1 MGLPLLLGTS
11 ASRLAL
17 AEEGAGAGPPVRVLV
32 WEAAQLPLAAL
43 DRPLRLA
50 GADADGCGAGSTA
63 AGSTAAGPG
72 ARDQAAGG
80 SLLLAPG
87 QLTRLWLERG
97 QLVVEAVNGRSALPA
112 AACYWLAVEAPGGG
126 LGSTRRE
133 LAGSAAPEAATAP
146 LAGAPAAGNQT
157 GPGAGA
163 GATGAAVGARGA
175 VGGEGSAGAGGAA
188 VGWAGVSGAGGGGTG
203 GRGAVGGRGDL
214 QLGERRYRGQ
224 LQILP
229 TDSGLRVIN
238 HLPLE
243 QYLASVVGSEM
254 PASWPQAA
262 LRAQAVAARTYV
274 LRQRKPRALFDVTAT
289 TASQVYRGVEAETAS
304 TREAV
309 AATRGQVLLFE
320 GGLLEAVFHSSSG
333 GASTENSGEIWNQQ
347 LPYLVSVP
355 DLDNLSPVQ
364 NWQQTLAPELLR
376 KAFGEIGG
384 ALRIEVLTTSTS
396 GRIRQARVTGPS
408 GTLLLSGTQLRS
420 RLGLR
425 STMVRFESLTLD
437 PATNRPLDQTTQPT
451 WTILPSS
458 LKLAPNNTMTGSTVS
473 GNTTPGNTALGNTA
487 ISNSAPSKAMPG
499 NMITGIN
506 NSASVP
512 LAGGAATN
520 VSGTINSRSIAS
532 GSATSGSLASGAIS
546 PASKTALAISPLTAS
561 PAAAVAPAGNASQG
575 GIAVGGYIPG
585 MPTSASLASLLPPPP
600 LLPAI
605 EPDPLQ
611 LRAPTLLAIG
621 RGFGH
626 GVGMSQWG
634 AYGLARRG
642 EDYQRILLHYYRG
655 SELRPYA
662 AALVSP

>member
-1 MGLPLLLGTS
+1 
-11 ASRLAL
+11 
-17 AEEGAGAGPPVRVLV
+17 
-32 WEAAQLPLAAL
+32 
-43 DRPLRLA
+43 
-50 GADADGCGAGSTA
+50 
-63 AGSTAAGPG
+63 
-72 ARDQAAGG
+72 
-80 SLLLAPG
+80 
-87 QLTRLWLERG
+87 
-97 QLVVEAVNGRSALPA
+97 
-112 AACYWLAVEAPGGG
+112 
-126 LGSTRRE
+126 
-133 LAGSAAPEAATAP
+133 
-146 LAGAPAAGNQT
+146 
-157 GPGAGA
+157 
-163 GATGAAVGARGA
+163 
-175 VGGEGSAGAGGAA
+175 
-188 VGWAGVSGAGGGGTG
+188 
-203 GRGAVGGRGDL
+203 
-214 QLGERRYRGQ
+214 

-229 TDSGLRVIN
+229 SDAGLRVIN

-289 TASQVYRGVEAETAS
+289 TASQVYRGLEAETAS

-309 AATRGQVLLFE
+309 AATRGQVLLFD
-320 GGLLEAVFHSSSG
+320 GGLLDAVFHSSSG

-355 DLDNLSPVQ
+355 DLDDLSPVQ

-396 GRIRQARVTGPS
+396 GRIRQARVTGPA

-425 STMVRFESLTLD
+425 STLVRFESLPLD
-437 PATNRPLDQTTQPT
+437 PATNRPLDPAAQPT
-451 WTILPSS
+451 WTMLPSS
-458 LKLAPNNTMTGSTVS
+458 LKLIPNITITGNTLPGNTLPGNTML
-473 GNTTPGNTALGNTA
+473 GNAMLGNALPGNAKPGNTAIN
-487 ISNSAPSKAMPG
+487 NSALSKAMPG

-506 NSASVP
+506 SSASVP
-512 LAGGAATN
+512 LAGGSTTN
-520 VSGTINSRSIAS
+520 VSGAINYRSIAS
-532 GSATSGSLASGAIS
+532 GSATSGSLASGATGT
-546 PASKTALAISPLTAS
+546 ASKTALAISALTAS
-561 PAAAVAPAGNASQG
+561 SAAAVAPAGNASQG
-575 GIAVGGYIPG
+575 GISVGGYIPG
-585 MPTSASLASLLPPPP
+585 MPTSTSLASLLPPPP

-605 EPDPLQ
+605 VPEPLQ
-611 LRAPTLLAIG
+611 FTPPTLLAIG

>member
-1 MGLPLLLGTS
+1 MVIPHLLGTS

-17 AEEGAGAGPPVRVLV
+17 AEEAAGPPVRVLV
-32 WEAAQLPLAAL
+32 LEAAQLPLAAL

-50 GADADGCGAGSTA
+50 GADAGGCGAGSKAPGNSA
-63 AGSTAAGPG
+63 AGSSAAGPA
-72 ARDQAAGG
+72 ARDQAGAG

-87 QLTRLWLERG
+87 QLARLWLDRG
-97 QLVVEAVNGRSALPA
+97 QLVVETANGRSTLPA
-112 AACYWLAVEAPGGG
+112 AACYWLALEEAPGRG
-126 LGSTRRE
+126 LGSTRRDRD
-133 LAGSAAPEAATAP
+133 GSAAPAATA
-146 LAGAPAAGNQT
+146 AAAGGT
-157 GPGAGA
+157 GAGSS
-163 GATGAAVGARGA
+163 ARGA
-175 VGGEGSAGAGGAA
+175 VGGEASTGDGGAGG
-188 VGWAGVSGAGGGGTG
+188 GWAGASGAVGGGTG
-203 GRGAVGGRGDL
+203 GGTGTSGAGGGDL

-229 TDSGLRVIN
+229 SDAGLRVIN

-243 QYLASVVGSEM
+243 LYLPSVVGSEM

-309 AATRGQVLLFE
+309 AATRAQVLLFD
-320 GGLLEAVFHSSSG
+320 GNLLEAVFHSSSG

-355 DLDNLSPVQ
+355 DLDDLSPVQ

-384 ALRIEVLTTSTS
+384 ALRIEVLTTSAS

-425 STMVRFESLTLD
+425 STLVRFENLTLD
-437 PATNRPLDQTTQPT
+437 PVTNQPLDPAAQLT
-451 WTILPSS
+451 WTMLPSS
-458 LKLAPNNTMTGSTVS
+458 PKLAPNHMSSGSTI
-473 GNTTPGNTALGNTA
+473 PGNTALGNAALSNTA
-487 ISNSAPSKAMPG
+487 LSNTTLGKSALNKTMPG

-506 NSASVP
+506 NGTAVP
-512 LAGGAATN
+512 LAGGSIANT
-520 VSGTINSRSIAS
+520 SGKINYRSIAS
-532 GSATSGSLASGAIS
+532 GSTTAGSPVSGAIS

-561 PAAAVAPAGNASQG
+561 SSAAIAAAGNASQS
-575 GIAVGGYIPG
+575 GIAVGSYVPG

-605 EPDPLQ
+605 EPEPLQ
-611 LRAPTLLAIG
+611 LRPPTLLAIG

>member
-32 WEAAQLPLAAL
+32 WEAAQLPLTAL

-97 QLVVEAVNGRSALPA
+97 QLVVEAANGRSALPA

-133 LAGSAAPEAATAP
+133 RAGSAAPEAVTAP
-146 LAGAPAAGNQT
+146 LAGAPAAGNGT
-157 GPGAGA
+157 GAG
-163 GATGAAVGARGA
+163 TGRGA
-175 VGGEGSAGAGGAA
+175 VGGEGSAGAGGA
-188 VGWAGVSGAGGGGTG
+188 VG
-203 GRGAVGGRGDL
+203 GDL

-437 PATNRPLDQTTQPT
+437 PATNRPLDQTAQPT

-458 LKLAPNNTMTGSTVS
+458 LKLAPNNTMTGSTVP

-520 VSGTINSRSIAS
+520 VSGTINYRSIAS

>member
-1 MGLPLLLGTS
+1 MGLPLLLATS

-17 AEEGAGAGPPVRVLV
+17 AQEGAGPPVRVLV

-43 DRPLRLA
+43 DRPLRLT
-50 GADADGCGAGSTA
+50 GADPGGCGAGATA
-63 AGSTAAGPG
+63 ASSAAGPA

-87 QLTRLWLERG
+87 QLARLWLERG
-97 QLVVEAVNGRSALPA
+97 QLVVEAANGRSALPA

-126 LGSTRRE
+126 LGSSRRE
-133 LAGSAAPEAATAP
+133 RDGSAAPEAAAAP
-146 LAGAPAAGNQT
+146 LAGAPAAGN
-157 GPGAGA
+157 GIGA
-163 GATGAAVGARGA
+163 GATGAGAVGAASGAAAGTGASGSVGGASAGA
-175 VGGEGSAGAGGAA
+175 VGG
-188 VGWAGVSGAGGGGTG
+188 WTG
-203 GRGAVGGRGDL
+203 DAVGGRGDL
-214 QLGERRYRGQ
+214 QIGERRYRGQ

-229 TDSGLRVIN
+229 IDSSLRVIN

-437 PATNRPLDQTTQPT
+437 PATNRPLDQTAQPT

-458 LKLAPNNTMTGSTVS
+458 LKLAPNNTMTGSTVP

-499 NMITGIN
+499 NMIIGIN

-520 VSGTINSRSIAS
+520 VSGTINYRSIAS
-532 GSATSGSLASGAIS
+532 GLATSGSLASGAIG
-546 PASKTALAISPLTAS
+546 PASKTALTISPLTAS

>member
-1 MGLPLLLGTS
+1 
-11 ASRLAL
+11 
-17 AEEGAGAGPPVRVLV
+17 
-32 WEAAQLPLAAL
+32 
-43 DRPLRLA
+43 
-50 GADADGCGAGSTA
+50 
-63 AGSTAAGPG
+63 
-72 ARDQAAGG
+72 
-80 SLLLAPG
+80 
-87 QLTRLWLERG
+87 
-97 QLVVEAVNGRSALPA
+97 
-112 AACYWLAVEAPGGG
+112 
-126 LGSTRRE
+126 
-133 LAGSAAPEAATAP
+133 
-146 LAGAPAAGNQT
+146 
-157 GPGAGA
+157 
-163 GATGAAVGARGA
+163 
-175 VGGEGSAGAGGAA
+175 
-188 VGWAGVSGAGGGGTG
+188 
-203 GRGAVGGRGDL
+203 
-214 QLGERRYRGQ
+214 

-229 TDSGLRVIN
+229 SDAGLRVIN

-289 TASQVYRGVEAETAS
+289 TASQVYRGLEAETAS

-309 AATRGQVLLFE
+309 AATRGQVLLFD

-355 DLDNLSPVQ
+355 DLDDLSPVQ

-396 GRIRQARVTGPS
+396 GRIRQARVIGPS

-425 STMVRFESLTLD
+425 STLVRFESLPLD
-437 PATNRPLDQTTQPT
+437 PAANRPLDPAAQPT
-451 WTILPSS
+451 WTMLPSS
-458 LKLAPNNTMTGSTVS
+458 LKLAPNNMSSGSTIPGNTTLGNTALS
-473 GNTTPGNTALGNTA
+473 NTTPGKSALNKT
-487 ISNSAPSKAMPG
+487 MPG
-499 NMITGIN
+499 NMIAGIN
-506 NSASVP
+506 SSASVP
-512 LAGGAATN
+512 LAGGSTTN
-520 VSGTINSRSIAS
+520 VSGAINYRSIAS
-532 GSATSGSLASGAIS
+532 GSATSGSLASGATGT
-546 PASKTALAISPLTAS
+546 ASKTALAISALTAS
-561 PAAAVAPAGNASQG
+561 SAAAVAPAGNASQG
-575 GIAVGGYIPG
+575 GISVGGYIPG
-585 MPTSASLASLLPPPP
+585 MPTSTSLASLLPPPP

-605 EPDPLQ
+605 VPEPLQ
-611 LRAPTLLAIG
+611 FTPPTLLAIG

>member
-1 MGLPLLLGTS
+1 MGLPLLLGTN

-17 AEEGAGAGPPVRVLV
+17 AEEGAGPPVRVLA

-43 DRPLRLA
+43 DRPLRLTGTDA
-50 GADADGCGAGSTA
+50 GGCGAGSTA
-63 AGSTAAGPG
+63 AGISAAVSSAAGPG

-87 QLTRLWLERG
+87 QLARLWLERG
-97 QLVVEAVNGRSALPA
+97 QLVVEAANGRSALPA

-126 LGSTRRE
+126 LGSASQQR
-133 LAGSAAPEAATAP
+133 AGSAAPEAATAP
-146 LAGAPAAGNQT
+146 LAGAPAAGYGT
-157 GPGAGA
+157 GAG
-163 GATGAAVGARGA
+163 TGRGA
-175 VGGEGSAGAGGAA
+175 GGGEGSAGAGGAG
-188 VGWAGVSGAGGGGTG
+188 VGWAGASGAVGGGTG
-203 GRGAVGGRGDL
+203 GWAGARGAIGGDL

-229 TDSGLRVIN
+229 SDAGLRVIN

-309 AATRGQVLLFE
+309 AATRSQVLLFN
-320 GGLLEAVFHSSSG
+320 GGLLDAVFHSSSG

-355 DLDNLSPVQ
+355 DLDDLSPVQ

-437 PATNRPLDQTTQPT
+437 PATNRPLDQTAQPT

-512 LAGGAATN
+512 LAGGSATN
-520 VSGTINSRSIAS
+520 VSGAINYRSIAS
-532 GSATSGSLASGAIS
+532 GSATSGSLASGATGT
-546 PASKTALAISPLTAS
+546 ASKTALAISPLTAS
-561 PAAAVAPAGNASQG
+561 SAAAVAPAGNASQA

-585 MPTSASLASLLPPPP
+585 MPTSTSLAFLLPPPP

-611 LRAPTLLAIG
+611 LRGPTLLAIG

-662 AALVSP
+662 AALASP

>member
-1 MGLPLLLGTS
+1 
-11 ASRLAL
+11 
-17 AEEGAGAGPPVRVLV
+17 
-32 WEAAQLPLAAL
+32 
-43 DRPLRLA
+43 
-50 GADADGCGAGSTA
+50 
-63 AGSTAAGPG
+63 
-72 ARDQAAGG
+72 
-80 SLLLAPG
+80 
-87 QLTRLWLERG
+87 
-97 QLVVEAVNGRSALPA
+97 
-112 AACYWLAVEAPGGG
+112 
-126 LGSTRRE
+126 
-133 LAGSAAPEAATAP
+133 
-146 LAGAPAAGNQT
+146 
-157 GPGAGA
+157 
-163 GATGAAVGARGA
+163 
-175 VGGEGSAGAGGAA
+175 
-188 VGWAGVSGAGGGGTG
+188 
-203 GRGAVGGRGDL
+203 
-214 QLGERRYRGQ
+214 

-437 PATNRPLDQTTQPT
+437 PATNRPLDQTAQPT

-458 LKLAPNNTMTGSTVS
+458 LKLAPNNTMTGSTVP

-520 VSGTINSRSIAS
+520 VSGTINYRSIAS

>member
-1 MGLPLLLGTS
+1 
-11 ASRLAL
+11 
-17 AEEGAGAGPPVRVLV
+17 
-32 WEAAQLPLAAL
+32 
-43 DRPLRLA
+43 
-50 GADADGCGAGSTA
+50 
-63 AGSTAAGPG
+63 
-72 ARDQAAGG
+72 
-80 SLLLAPG
+80 
-87 QLTRLWLERG
+87 
-97 QLVVEAVNGRSALPA
+97 
-112 AACYWLAVEAPGGG
+112 
-126 LGSTRRE
+126 
-133 LAGSAAPEAATAP
+133 
-146 LAGAPAAGNQT
+146 
-157 GPGAGA
+157 
-163 GATGAAVGARGA
+163 
-175 VGGEGSAGAGGAA
+175 
-188 VGWAGVSGAGGGGTG
+188 
-203 GRGAVGGRGDL
+203 
-214 QLGERRYRGQ
+214 

-229 TDSGLRVIN
+229 SDAGLRVIN

-289 TASQVYRGVEAETAS
+289 TASQVYRGLEAETAS

-309 AATRGQVLLFE
+309 AATRGQVLLFD
-320 GGLLEAVFHSSSG
+320 GGLLDAVFHSSSG

-355 DLDNLSPVQ
+355 DLDDLSPVQ

-396 GRIRQARVTGPS
+396 GRIRQARVIGPS

-425 STMVRFESLTLD
+425 STLVRFESLPLD
-437 PATNRPLDQTTQPT
+437 PATNRPLDPAAQPT
-451 WTILPSS
+451 WTTLPSS
-458 LKLAPNNTMTGSTVS
+458 LKLAPNNMTSGSKMP
-473 GNTTPGNTALGNTA
+473 GNAIPGNTALGYAELGNA
-487 ISNSAPSKAMPG
+487 ISG
-499 NMITGIN
+499 NMITGN
-506 NSASVP
+506 N
-512 LAGGAATN
+512 N
-520 VSGTINSRSIAS
+520 
-532 GSATSGSLASGAIS
+532 
-546 PASKTALAISPLTAS
+546 
-561 PAAAVAPAGNASQG
+561 
-575 GIAVGGYIPG
+575 
-585 MPTSASLASLLPPPP
+585 SASLASLLPPPP

>member
-1 MGLPLLLGTS
+1 
-11 ASRLAL
+11 
-17 AEEGAGAGPPVRVLV
+17 
-32 WEAAQLPLAAL
+32 
-43 DRPLRLA
+43 
-50 GADADGCGAGSTA
+50 
-63 AGSTAAGPG
+63 
-72 ARDQAAGG
+72 
-80 SLLLAPG
+80 
-87 QLTRLWLERG
+87 
-97 QLVVEAVNGRSALPA
+97 
-112 AACYWLAVEAPGGG
+112 
-126 LGSTRRE
+126 
-133 LAGSAAPEAATAP
+133 
-146 LAGAPAAGNQT
+146 
-157 GPGAGA
+157 
-163 GATGAAVGARGA
+163 
-175 VGGEGSAGAGGAA
+175 
-188 VGWAGVSGAGGGGTG
+188 
-203 GRGAVGGRGDL
+203 
-214 QLGERRYRGQ
+214 

-229 TDSGLRVIN
+229 SDAGLRVIN

-309 AATRGQVLLFE
+309 AATRSQVLLFN
-320 GGLLEAVFHSSSG
+320 GGLLDAVFHSSSG

-355 DLDNLSPVQ
+355 DLDDLSPVQ

-437 PATNRPLDQTTQPT
+437 PAAQPT

-458 LKLAPNNTMTGSTVS
+458 LKLIPNNTIT
-473 GNTTPGNTALGNTA
+473 GNTMPGNTEPGNTA
-487 ISNSAPSKAMPG
+487 ISNSALSKAMPG
-499 NMITGIN
+499 NMIAGIN
-506 NSASVP
+506 NSAIVP
-512 LAGGAATN
+512 LAGGSATN
-520 VSGTINSRSIAS
+520 VSGAINYRSITS
-532 GSATSGSLASGAIS
+532 GSATSGSLASGATGT
-546 PASKTALAISPLTAS
+546 ASKTALAISPLTAS
-561 PAAAVAPAGNASQG
+561 SAAAVAPAANSSQA

-585 MPTSASLASLLPPPP
+585 MPTSTSMASLLPPPP

-611 LRAPTLLAIG
+611 LRGPTLLAIG

-655 SELRPYA
+655 SELRPYS

>member
-1 MGLPLLLGTS
+1 
-11 ASRLAL
+11 
-17 AEEGAGAGPPVRVLV
+17 
-32 WEAAQLPLAAL
+32 
-43 DRPLRLA
+43 
-50 GADADGCGAGSTA
+50 
-63 AGSTAAGPG
+63 
-72 ARDQAAGG
+72 
-80 SLLLAPG
+80 
-87 QLTRLWLERG
+87 
-97 QLVVEAVNGRSALPA
+97 
-112 AACYWLAVEAPGGG
+112 
-126 LGSTRRE
+126 
-133 LAGSAAPEAATAP
+133 
-146 LAGAPAAGNQT
+146 
-157 GPGAGA
+157 
-163 GATGAAVGARGA
+163 
-175 VGGEGSAGAGGAA
+175 
-188 VGWAGVSGAGGGGTG
+188 
-203 GRGAVGGRGDL
+203 
-214 QLGERRYRGQ
+214 

-229 TDSGLRVIN
+229 SDAGLRVIN

-309 AATRGQVLLFE
+309 AATRSQVLLYD
-320 GGLLEAVFHSSSG
+320 GGLLDAVFHSSSG

-355 DLDNLSPVQ
+355 DLDDLSPVK

-384 ALRIEVLTTSTS
+384 ALRIEVLTTSAS
-396 GRIRQARVTGPS
+396 GRIRQARVTGPA

-437 PATNRPLDQTTQPT
+437 PVTNRPLDPAAQPT
-451 WTILPSS
+451 WTMLPSS
-458 LKLAPNNTMTGSTVS
+458 PKLAPNNMIS
-473 GNTTPGNTALGNTA
+473 GGKMPGNAIPSNTALGYTALGNTMPGNAMSSNA
-487 ISNSAPSKAMPG
+487 IPG
-499 NMITGIN
+499 NMITGNN
-506 NSASVP
+506 NS
-512 LAGGAATN
+512 T
-520 VSGTINSRSIAS
+520 
-532 GSATSGSLASGAIS
+532 SLAF
-546 PASKTALAISPLTAS
+546 
-561 PAAAVAPAGNASQG
+561 
-575 GIAVGGYIPG
+575 
-585 MPTSASLASLLPPPP
+585 LLPPPP

-605 EPDPLQ
+605 EPEPLQ

-662 AALVSP
+662 AALASP

>member
-1 MGLPLLLGTS
+1 MPERFDRLPAPRLPRAWLAGLSLVGLPLLLGTS

-43 DRPLRLA
+43 DRPLRLTGTDA
-50 GADADGCGAGSTA
+50 GGCGAGSTA
-63 AGSTAAGPG
+63 AGIYAAGSSAAGRSAAGPA
-72 ARDQAAGG
+72 ARDQAAAG

-87 QLTRLWLERG
+87 QLARLWLERG
-97 QLVVEAVNGRSALPA
+97 QLVIEAANGRSSLPA

-126 LGSTRRE
+126 LESTRRGRD
-133 LAGSAAPEAATAP
+133 GSAAPEAASAP
-146 LAGAPAAGNQT
+146 LAVAPAA
-157 GPGAGA
+157 GAGA
-163 GATGAAVGARGA
+163 GAGASGAVGGGTGGWAGARGA
-175 VGGEGSAGAGGAA
+175 VG
-188 VGWAGVSGAGGGGTG
+188 
-203 GRGAVGGRGDL
+203 GDL
-214 QLGERRYRGQ
+214 QLGERRYRGE

-229 TDSGLRVIN
+229 SDAGLRVIN

-243 QYLASVVGSEM
+243 RYLASVVGSEM

-309 AATRGQVLLFE
+309 AATRGQVLLFD
-320 GGLLEAVFHSSSG
+320 GGLLDAVFHSSSG

-355 DLDNLSPVQ
+355 DLDDLSPVQ
-364 NWQQTLAPELLR
+364 NWRQTLSPELLR

-384 ALRIEVLTTSTS
+384 ALRIEVLTTSAS
-396 GRIRQARVTGPS
+396 GRIRQARVTGPA
-408 GTLLLSGTQLRS
+408 GTLLVSGTQLRS

-425 STMVRFESLTLD
+425 STLVRFESLTLD
-437 PATNRPLDQTTQPT
+437 PAAQPT
-451 WTILPSS
+451 WTMLPSS
-458 LKLAPNNTMTGSTVS
+458 LKLAPNNMTSGSKIP
-473 GNTTPGNTALGNTA
+473 GNAIPDNTALGYAALDNAALGNAALGNA
-487 ISNSAPSKAMPG
+487 ISG
-499 NMITGIN
+499 NMITGNN
-506 NSASVP
+506 NSAS
-512 LAGGAATN
+512 L
-520 VSGTINSRSIAS
+520 VS
-532 GSATSGSLASGAIS
+532 
-546 PASKTALAISPLTAS
+546 
-561 PAAAVAPAGNASQG
+561 
-575 GIAVGGYIPG
+575 
-585 MPTSASLASLLPPPP
+585 MLPPPP

-605 EPDPLQ
+605 EPEPLQ
-611 LRAPTLLAIG
+611 LTPPTLLAIG

>member
-1 MGLPLLLGTS
+1 MGLPLLLATS

-17 AEEGAGAGPPVRVLV
+17 AQEGAGPPVRVLV

-43 DRPLRLA
+43 DRPLRLT
-50 GADADGCGAGSTA
+50 GADPGGCGAGATA
-63 AGSTAAGPG
+63 ANSAAGPA

-87 QLTRLWLERG
+87 QLARLWLERG
-97 QLVVEAVNGRSALPA
+97 QLVVEAANGRSALPA

-126 LGSTRRE
+126 LGSSRRE
-133 LAGSAAPEAATAP
+133 RDGSAAPEAAAAP
-146 LAGAPAAGNQT
+146 LAGAPAAGN
-157 GPGAGA
+157 GIGA
-163 GATGAAVGARGA
+163 GATGAGAVGAASGAAAGTGASGSVGGASAGA
-175 VGGEGSAGAGGAA
+175 VGG
-188 VGWAGVSGAGGGGTG
+188 WTG
-203 GRGAVGGRGDL
+203 DAVGGRGDL
-214 QLGERRYRGQ
+214 QIGERRYRGQ

-229 TDSGLRVIN
+229 IDSGLRVIN
-238 HLPLE
+238 HLHLE

-262 LRAQAVAARTYV
+262 LRAQAVAARTYA

-289 TASQVYRGVEAETAS
+289 TASQVYRGLEAETAS

-320 GGLLEAVFHSSSG
+320 GGLLDAVFHSSSG

-355 DLDNLSPVQ
+355 DLDDLSPVK

-384 ALRIEVLTTSTS
+384 ALRIEVLTTSAS
-396 GRIRQARVTGPS
+396 GRIRQARVTGPA

-425 STMVRFESLTLD
+425 STLVRFESVTLD
-437 PATNRPLDQTTQPT
+437 PVTNRPLDPAAQPT
-451 WTILPSS
+451 WTTLPSS
-458 LKLAPNNTMTGSTVS
+458 PKLAPSARPISAMSP
-473 GNTTPGNTALGNTA
+473 GNTAFGNTAFGNTAFGNTALGNTA
-487 ISNSAPSKAMPG
+487 AGNISPG
-499 NMITGIN
+499 NISTGNISPG
-506 NSASVP
+506 NSSGISVP
-512 LAGGAATN
+512 LAGGSTPNTFGA
-520 VSGTINSRSIAS
+520 INYRSIAS
-532 GSATSGSLASGAIS
+532 GSATSGSPVSGAIS

-561 PAAAVAPAGNASQG
+561 SAAAVAAAGNASQAG
-575 GIAVGGYIPG
+575 TAVGGYVPG
-585 MPTSASLASLLPPPP
+585 MPTSNSLASLLPPPP

-605 EPDPLQ
+605 VPEPLQ
-611 LRAPTLLAIG
+611 LTPPTLLAIG

-655 SELRPYA
+655 SELRPYP

>member
-1 MGLPLLLGTS
+1 MPERFDRLPAPCLPRAWLAGLSLVGLPLLLGTS

-17 AEEGAGAGPPVRVLV
+17 AEEGAGPPVRVLV

-50 GADADGCGAGSTA
+50 GADAAGCGTGGTA
-63 AGSTAAGPG
+63 AGNSAVGPG

-97 QLVVEAVNGRSALPA
+97 QLVVEAANGRSALPA
-112 AACYWLAVEAPGGG
+112 AACYWLAVEAPGEG
-126 LGSTRRE
+126 LGSTRR
-133 LAGSAAPEAATAP
+133 GSDGSPAPEAAAAP
-146 LAGAPAAGNQT
+146 LAWAPAAAKGT
-157 GPGAGA
+157 EAGA
-163 GATGAAVGARGA
+163 GSGARSAGVGEATGGAGDGARGA
-175 VGGEGSAGAGGAA
+175 VGGAD
-188 VGWAGVSGAGGGGTG
+188 VGWAGDSGAVGGGTG
-203 GRGAVGGRGDL
+203 ARGDL
-214 QLGERRYRGQ
+214 QIGERRYRGQ

-229 TDSGLRVIN
+229 SDAGMRVIN

-309 AATRGQVLLFE
+309 AATRGQVLLFD
-320 GGLLEAVFHSSSG
+320 GVLLDAVFHSSSG

-355 DLDNLSPVQ
+355 DLDDLSPVQ

-384 ALRIEVLTTSTS
+384 ALRIEVLTTSAS
-396 GRIRQARVTGPS
+396 GRIRQARVTGPA

-425 STMVRFESLTLD
+425 STLVRFESLTLD
-437 PATNRPLDQTTQPT
+437 PATNQPLDPAAQPN
-451 WTILPSS
+451 WTMLPSS
-458 LKLAPNNTMTGSTVS
+458 PKLATNYTITGSTIP
-473 GNTTPGNTALGNTA
+473 GNAVPSNTALDNMALDNRA
-487 ISNSAPSKAMPG
+487 IDNK
-499 NMITGIN
+499 
-506 NSASVP
+506 
-512 LAGGAATN
+512 
-520 VSGTINSRSIAS
+520 
-532 GSATSGSLASGAIS
+532 
-546 PASKTALAISPLTAS
+546 ALANTM
-561 PAAAVAPAGNASQG
+561 PAKMIAGTKN
-575 GIAVGGYIPG
+575 
-585 MPTSASLASLLPPPP
+585 SASLASLLPPPP

-605 EPDPLQ
+605 VPEPLQ
-611 LRAPTLLAIG
+611 LTPPTLLAIG

>member
-1 MGLPLLLGTS
+1 MPERFDRLPAPRLPRAWLAGLSLVGLPLLLGTS

-17 AEEGAGAGPPVRVLV
+17 AEEGAGTGPPVRVLV

-43 DRPLRLA
+43 DRPLRLTGTDA
-50 GADADGCGAGSTA
+50 GGCGAGSTA
-63 AGSTAAGPG
+63 AGISAADSSAAGRSASGPA
-72 ARDQAAGG
+72 ARDQAAAG

-87 QLTRLWLERG
+87 QLARLWLERG
-97 QLVVEAVNGRSALPA
+97 QLVIEAANGRSSLPA

-126 LGSTRRE
+126 LESTRRGRD
-133 LAGSAAPEAATAP
+133 GSAAPEAASAP
-146 LAGAPAAGNQT
+146 LAGVPAA
-157 GPGAGA
+157 GAGA
-163 GATGAAVGARGA
+163 GAGARGA
-175 VGGEGSAGAGGAA
+175 DGGEASAGAR
-188 VGWAGVSGAGGGGTG
+188 GAGGG
-203 GRGAVGGRGDL
+203 DM
-214 QLGERRYRGQ
+214 QLGERRYRGE

-229 TDSGLRVIN
+229 SDAGLRVIN
-238 HLPLE
+238 RLPLE
-243 QYLASVVGSEM
+243 RYLASVVGSEM

-309 AATRGQVLLFE
+309 AATRGQVLLFD
-320 GGLLEAVFHSSSG
+320 GGLLDAVFHSSSG

-355 DLDNLSPVQ
+355 DLDDLSPVQ
-364 NWQQTLAPELLR
+364 NWQQTLSPELLR
-376 KAFGEIGG
+376 KAVGEIGG
-384 ALRIEVLTTSTS
+384 ALRIEVLTTSAS
-396 GRIRQARVTGPS
+396 GRIRQARVTGPA
-408 GTLLLSGTQLRS
+408 GTLLVSGTQLRS

-425 STMVRFESLTLD
+425 STLVRFESLTLD
-437 PATNRPLDQTTQPT
+437 SATNNRPQDPAAQPT
-451 WTILPSS
+451 WTMLPSS
-458 LKLAPNNTMTGSTVS
+458 LKLAPNNMISGSKI
-473 GNTTPGNTALGNTA
+473 PGNAIPGNAALDNT
-487 ISNSAPSKAMPG
+487 ISG
-499 NMITGIN
+499 NMITGNN
-506 NSASVP
+506 NSAS
-512 LAGGAATN
+512 L
-520 VSGTINSRSIAS
+520 VS
-532 GSATSGSLASGAIS
+532 
-546 PASKTALAISPLTAS
+546 
-561 PAAAVAPAGNASQG
+561 
-575 GIAVGGYIPG
+575 
-585 MPTSASLASLLPPPP
+585 MLPPPP

-605 EPDPLQ
+605 EPEPLQ
-611 LRAPTLLAIG
+611 LTPPTLLAIG

>member
-32 WEAAQLPLAAL
+32 WEAAQLPLTAL

-97 QLVVEAVNGRSALPA
+97 QLVVEAANGRSALPA

-133 LAGSAAPEAATAP
+133 RAGSAAPEAVTAP
-146 LAGAPAAGNQT
+146 LAGAPAAGNGT
-157 GPGAGA
+157 GAG
-163 GATGAAVGARGA
+163 TGRGA
-175 VGGEGSAGAGGAA
+175 VGGEGSAGAGGA
-188 VGWAGVSGAGGGGTG
+188 VG
-203 GRGAVGGRGDL
+203 GDL

-437 PATNRPLDQTTQPT
+437 PATNRPLDQTAQPT

-458 LKLAPNNTMTGSTVS
+458 LKLAPNNTMTGSTVP
-473 GNTTPGNTALGNTA
+473 GNTTPGNTALGNTT

-520 VSGTINSRSIAS
+520 VSGTINYRSIAS

>member
-97 QLVVEAVNGRSALPA
+97 QLVVEAANGRSALPA

-126 LGSTRRE
+126 RGSTRRD

-175 VGGEGSAGAGGAA
+175 GGGEGSAGAGSA
-188 VGWAGVSGAGGGGTG
+188 VG
-203 GRGAVGGRGDL
+203 GDL

-520 VSGTINSRSIAS
+520 VSGTINYRSIAS